1 MLGDGSDDSDRDWI
15 RRTRIGGDS
24 WGITDVPLGEEQ
36 EAYEVDI
43 MSGNTVKRTLTSTAP
58 TLTYSAA
65 DQTTDF
71 GSPPS
76 SLTIR
81 VHQLSE
87 IFGRGTPK
95 EVTQNV

>member
-1 MLGDGSDDSDRDWI
+1 M
-15 RRTRIGGDS
+15 
-24 WGITDVPLGEEQ
+24 PLGEEQ
-36 EAYEVDI
+36 ESYEVDI
-43 MSGNTVKRTLTSTAP
+43 MSGSTVKRTLTATSSNV
-58 TLTYSAA
+58 TYSAA

-76 SLTIR
+76 SLTVR

-87 IFGRGTPK
+87 IFGRGTRK